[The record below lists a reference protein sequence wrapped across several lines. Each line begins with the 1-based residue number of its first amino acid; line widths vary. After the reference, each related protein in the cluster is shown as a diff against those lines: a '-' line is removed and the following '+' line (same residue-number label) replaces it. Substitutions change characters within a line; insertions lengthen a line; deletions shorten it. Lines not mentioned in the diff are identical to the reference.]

1 MNILILSPGRRVEVV
16 EYFKEVFHRDGGLVY
31 TLDMSPYAPA
41 LYFGDKY
48 FCVEKDFNHI
58 ERYVQNIIFICEN
71 YGIKSVISLI
81 DPELVLLSQYQGEF
95 DKFGIKT
102 ILSDIRFTESTFDK
116 YVFYQKYKDTIRLIP
131 TVESYSE
138 AHKMIESR
146 EWSYPIFAKL
156 RDGSASIGI
165 CKIDTEDDFA
175 ITRNNDKYIYQP
187 FIEGI
192 EYGVDVYFDLI
203 SGELISVFIKRKL
216 AMRAGETDK
225 SISVK
230 SAKILSEILKVGKIS
245 GIRGPVDVDVFVS
258 NRGEVFIN
266 EINPRFGGGYPHAY
280 QCGVNFMELI
290 MNNLKGIVNKP
301 QFNNYEEDVIL
312 LKYSFFIPCKKMIN
326 HVYIIAEAG
335 VNHNGRLDLAL
346 QLCNAA
352 KDAGAD
358 AVKFQTWK
366 TEKIVTRNAELA
378 VYQENNISDKTKSQ
392 FKMLKELEL
401 SYDNFEVVKN
411 HCDEIGIQFL
421 STPDEIDSLDF
432 LCNFNLPF
440 IKLGSGDVTNIPFL
454 RLVGS
459 RHIDV
464 VLSTGMS
471 YLGDVEIAYRTLIE
485 AGAKSVSLLHC
496 TTNYPCP
503 MHEVNL
509 RAIQTLKDAFH
520 CSVGY
525 SDHTMGVEVPVAA
538 VAMGAEIIEKHFTLD
553 KEMDGPDHKASL
565 NPEELKQMVVAIRHI
580 EQALGDG
587 IKQPNESEKQI
598 SEVVLKRIVAA
609 TPIKEGEV
617 LSADNMT
624 VKRSTVGLK
633 ASLWDLV
640 NGRIATCNYA
650 IDEPIII

>member
-1 MNILILSPGRRVEVV
+1 MCQMANHLSKIEYLDMGGCLFGDKPGAPTFDEYASTIVNVFKHYQIPSKTLLIMEPGAALVASPFSYVCSVLAVKDIQTTRLVFTDGSVKHIAPQMNAVRFMSSVQTTSTKIIARQVVSGYTCIENDRFLELIDCQELQIGDTIQIYNTGAYSLSLSPLFIEYYPKVIVKNGLRHKIVREAWDIDEFMQKISYNMNILILSPGRRVEVV

-312 LKYSFFIPCKKMIN
+312 LKYS
-326 HVYIIAEAG
+326 
-335 VNHNGRLDLAL
+335 
-346 QLCNAA
+346 
-352 KDAGAD
+352 
-358 AVKFQTWK
+358 
-366 TEKIVTRNAELA
+366 
-378 VYQENNISDKTKSQ
+378 S
-392 FKMLKELEL
+392 
-401 SYDNFEVVKN
+401 SYLVKN
-411 HCDEIGIQFL
+411 D
-421 STPDEIDSLDF
+421 
-432 LCNFNLPF
+432 
-440 IKLGSGDVTNIPFL
+440 
-454 RLVGS
+454 
-459 RHIDV
+459 
-464 VLSTGMS
+464 
-471 YLGDVEIAYRTLIE
+471 
-485 AGAKSVSLLHC
+485 
-496 TTNYPCP
+496 
-503 MHEVNL
+503 
-509 RAIQTLKDAFH
+509 
-520 CSVGY
+520 
-525 SDHTMGVEVPVAA
+525 
-538 VAMGAEIIEKHFTLD
+538 
-553 KEMDGPDHKASL
+553 
-565 NPEELKQMVVAIRHI
+565 
-580 EQALGDG
+580 
-587 IKQPNESEKQI
+587 
-598 SEVVLKRIVAA
+598 
-609 TPIKEGEV
+609 
-617 LSADNMT
+617 
-624 VKRSTVGLK
+624 
-633 ASLWDLV
+633 
-640 NGRIATCNYA
+640 
-650 IDEPIII
+650 

>member
-138 AHKMIESR
+138 ARKMIESR

-280 QCGVNFMELI
+280 QCGVNLMELI

-312 LKYSFFIPCKKMIN
+312 LKYS
-326 HVYIIAEAG
+326 
-335 VNHNGRLDLAL
+335 
-346 QLCNAA
+346 
-352 KDAGAD
+352 
-358 AVKFQTWK
+358 
-366 TEKIVTRNAELA
+366 
-378 VYQENNISDKTKSQ
+378 S
-392 FKMLKELEL
+392 
-401 SYDNFEVVKN
+401 
-411 HCDEIGIQFL
+411 
-421 STPDEIDSLDF
+421 
-432 LCNFNLPF
+432 
-440 IKLGSGDVTNIPFL
+440 
-454 RLVGS
+454 
-459 RHIDV
+459 
-464 VLSTGMS
+464 S
-471 YLGDVEIAYRTLIE
+471 YL
-485 AGAKSVSLLHC
+485 
-496 TTNYPCP
+496 
-503 MHEVNL
+503 
-509 RAIQTLKDAFH
+509 
-520 CSVGY
+520 
-525 SDHTMGVEVPVAA
+525 
-538 VAMGAEIIEKHFTLD
+538 
-553 KEMDGPDHKASL
+553 
-565 NPEELKQMVVAIRHI
+565 
-580 EQALGDG
+580 
-587 IKQPNESEKQI
+587 
-598 SEVVLKRIVAA
+598 
-609 TPIKEGEV
+609 
-617 LSADNMT
+617 
-624 VKRSTVGLK
+624 VKK
-633 ASLWDLV
+633 
-640 NGRIATCNYA
+640 
-650 IDEPIII
+650 